1 MAFGKKKQDEA
12 PAAPEPETPPDEQP
26 EEEQP
31 DASVLETP
39 AEGEPA
45 ADAGSQGPATAE
57 KPEAAADPLGG
68 DLLNMFQTTKLE
80 VEDLS
85 VVLDLAGDVEMDD
98 LLEELHTVALALGCQ
113 LEEVRDDESELLA
126 A

>member
-12 PAAPEPETPPDEQP
+12 PAAAVPEAAPDPEP

-31 DASVLETP
+31 VVEASDSP
-39 AEGEPA
+39 AEEPA
-45 ADAGSQGPATAE
+45 QEDALVAE
-57 KPEAAADPLGG
+57 PVAPENAEAGADPLGG
-68 DLLNMFQTTKLE
+68 DLLNMFQTSKIET
-80 VEDLS
+80 EDLS
-85 VVLDLAGDVEMDD
+85 VVLDLAGEVEMDD

-113 LEEVRDDESELLA
+113 LEEVSDGEADQLA